1 MSFLVPKIRANIN
14 NYKPYLHT
22 DYLRRFLGVGSE
34 KISIILSLIAVTSL
48 LMIQLVVGGSL
59 REELSATL

>member
-14 NYKPYLHT
+14 DYKPYLHT